1 MWDLATIIRMNKKTS
16 TEKKESAEKNDN
28 PREEKRDVAI
38 EPAIEQTDRI
48 RD

>member
-1 MWDLATIIRMNKKTS
+1 MWDLATIIRMNKRASK
-16 TEKKESAEKNDN
+16 KKESAEKNDN

-38 EPAIEQTDRI
+38 EPAIEQADFI

>member
-1 MWDLATIIRMNKKTS
+1 MWDLATIIRMNKRTS
-16 TEKKESAEKNDN
+16 KKKESAEKNDN

-38 EPAIEQTDRI
+38 EPAIEQTNRF